1 MINKCAKVAALREA
15 FPKDFSGLYTEEE
28 FSGNYEKQQEID
40 NSNVIDASTTVV
52 KEPADELQVKKI
64 AEMLKDNRDMEGK
77 ILAYYGVGSLK
88 DLTVSQASE
97 VIKSL
102 VRKEQ

>member
-1 MINKCAKVAALREA
+1 M
-15 FPKDFSGLYTEEE
+15 YTEEE
-28 FSGNYEKQQEID
+28 FNGNYEKQQEID
-40 NSNVIDASTTVV
+40 SSNVIGASATV
-52 KEPADELQVKKI
+52 KEPADEMQVKKI
-64 AEMLKDNRDMEGK
+64 AEMLKDNPDMEGK
-77 ILAYYGVGSLK
+77 ILAYYCVGSLK